1 MEAVFLTKYLLEMAQ
16 CDIIGFSGTQD
27 FHNILDLHSLSNRLK
42 NKASKSQLLTIEA
55 KGTCTNHVDKRGG
68 GGGAQMTTTLN
79 NSYFVKVST

>member
-55 KGTCTNHVDKRGG
+55 KQNPFFIPKSRVDTHKMGLG
-68 GGGAQMTTTLN
+68 SAIH
-79 NSYFVKVST
+79 

>member
-55 KGTCTNHVDKRGG
+55 KQKKKPFFIPKIESRHP
-68 GGGAQMTTTLN
+68 
-79 NSYFVKVST
+79 

>member
-55 KGTCTNHVDKRGG
+55 KQKKPFFIPKIESRHP
-68 GGGAQMTTTLN
+68 
-79 NSYFVKVST
+79 

>member
-55 KGTCTNHVDKRGG
+55 KQKKNPFLSPKSRVDTHKMGLG
-68 GGGAQMTTTLN
+68 SAIH
-79 NSYFVKVST
+79 